1 LTFLI
6 LGRRHYFLLASR
18 FGAEDGREFMS
29 PKPVRKKNRQEFAKP
44 ATPAPTQLQTDTTI
58 VAIGASAGGIEAV
71 TELMNHL
78 TADTGMAFVLIQHL
92 DPKHHSI
99 LTELLARKTVMP
111 VTEVSE
117 GLPVKSNHFYVI
129 PPNATMS
136 ISEETLHL
144 SPREESRGTHMSV
157 DHFMRA
163 LAEEKGN
170 RAIGVILS
178 GSGTDGTL
186 GMAEIQAHGGVT
198 FAQDEASAKYD
209 GMPRSAVVAGCVD
222 YVLSPKG
229 IAEELARIARHPY
242 VAHNSLSQSDQAVP
256 SPQAGLNS
264 IFQVLRRATSVDFTH
279 YRQTTV
285 LRRIQRR
292 MVVHKI
298 DVVEEYAKF
307 VQSHPVEVKA
317 LYQDMLINVTSFFR
331 TPRLFEGL
339 KSTVFPAILKSPSHD
354 RGIRVW
360 TPGCASGEETYS
372 VAIALLEF
380 LGDKASQIPIQF
392 FGTDVSDLSVTK
404 ARNGTY
410 PENIQGDITPER
422 LRRFFTKVESGYRVS
437 KTIRDMCIFAQHNVL
452 NDPPFSRMDLI
463 CCRNLLIYLEPVL
476 QNKVLSLFHY
486 ALRSGRF
493 LVLGNSEGLG
503 ATTGLFAVEDR
514 TNKIFSRKSAGAR
527 QGGALSLDSPAERR
541 EYGPIRI
548 PVKSPDPSWNYAEAQ
563 KEFDRRLLTQFAPA
577 TVFVNEE
584 LEIVHSRGSVN
595 RYLTLAPGRASLSL
609 LKMAREGL
617 LVELRNAISRAKKE
631 NATVEKRNLRIQNG
645 NENSENPGATDSIR
659 LVNFQVAPVT
669 LGNTKERYFMIVFE
683 EAPPKY
689 ARMSLARRTPKESA
703 SALKQSAKLEQELA
717 ATKEYLQSVIETQEA
732 TNEELQSAN
741 EEILSSNEELQSTN
755 EEMETAKEEL
765 QSANEELTTVNDEL
779 RNRNVEVSQINNDLI
794 NLLSSIDIAVIM
806 IGRDLT
812 IRRFTPKAQKFLGL
826 IPGDIGRPLSNINP
840 TIEIADLQALVL
852 QVVSDFHPLEREL
865 TDRLGIHYQFK
876 ILPYRTLDNKIDGA
890 VITIVDIA
898 PDESGSKGARPQ

>member
-1 LTFLI
+1 
-6 LGRRHYFLLASR
+6 
-18 FGAEDGREFMS
+18 MS
-29 PKPVRKKNRQEFAKP
+29 PKSVHEKTRQELAKP
-44 ATPAPTQLQTDTTI
+44 DSLMPADHQNDTTI

-71 TELMNHL
+71 TELMNYL
-78 TADTGMAFVLIQHL
+78 PTDTGMAFVLVQHL

-99 LTELLARKTVMP
+99 LTELLARKTAMT

-117 GLPVKSNHFYVI
+117 GLPVKPNHVYVI

-136 ISEETLHL
+136 ISNQTLHL
-144 SPREESRGTHMSV
+144 SPREESRGMHMSV

-163 LAEEKGN
+163 LAEQKGN

-209 GMPRSAVVAGCVD
+209 GMPRSAVVAGYAD
-222 YVLSPKG
+222 YVLSPKR
-229 IAEELARIARHPY
+229 IAKELARIARHPY
-242 VAHNSLSQSDQAVP
+242 VARDTLSQAAETAP
-256 SPQAGLNS
+256 APIAGMNS
-264 IFQVLRRATSVDFTH
+264 IFQVLRRATGVDFTH
-279 YRQTTV
+279 YRQTTI

-298 DVVEEYAKF
+298 DAIEEYAKF
-307 VQSHPVEVKA
+307 VQSHPAEVKA

-331 TPRLFEGL
+331 TPRVFDAL
-339 KSTVFPAILKSPSHD
+339 KTTVFPGIQKSVTRE
-354 RGIRVW
+354 RGIRIW

-404 ARNGTY
+404 ARNGVY
-410 PENIQGDITPER
+410 PENIQGDVSPER
-422 LRRFFTKVESGYRVS
+422 LRRFFTKVEGGYRVS

-476 QNKVLSLFHY
+476 QNKVISLFHY
-486 ALRSGRF
+486 ALKPSGF
-493 LVLGNSEGLG
+493 LVLGSSEGLG
-503 ATTGLFAVEDR
+503 ATTGLFAVDDR
-514 TNKIFSRKSAGAR
+514 THKIFSRKGGSAR
-527 QGGALSLDSPAERR
+527 QGGAVSLDSQSERR
-541 EYGPIRI
+541 QYGPIRI
-548 PVKSPDPSWNYAEAQ
+548 PLKQPDSAWNYSEAQ
-563 KEFDRRLLTQFAPA
+563 KEFDRRLLTQYVPA

-584 LEIVHSRGSVN
+584 MEIIHTRGSVN
-595 RYLTLAPGRASLSL
+595 SYLKLAPGRASLNL

-617 LVELRNAISRAKKE
+617 LVELRNAITRAKKD
-631 NATVEKRNLRIQNG
+631 NAAVEKRNLRIKNT
-645 NENSENPGATDSIR
+645 NENGEKPEEVDLTR
-659 LVNFQVAPVT
+659 LVNFQVVPLT
-669 LGNTKERYFMIVFE
+669 LGNLKELYFMIVFQE
-683 EAPPKY
+683 THPEHAREA
-689 ARMSLARRTPKESA
+689 AARRTRPREETA

-779 RNRNVEVSQINNDLI
+779 RSRNLEVTQINNDLI

-806 IGRDLT
+806 IGSDLT

-826 IPGDIGRPLSNINP
+826 IPGDIGRPLSNIHP
-840 TIEIADLQALVL
+840 TIEIADLQSLVL

-865 TDRLGIHYQFK
+865 TDRMGVHYQFK
-876 ILPYRTLDNKIDGA
+876 ILPYRTLENKIDGA

-898 PDESGSKGARPQ
+898 PDQPAGNT